1 MDSFLEHTEDDDSDD
16 ELLLKPSGLL
26 KSPPPATFAETV
38 SSQSSTDTSRHIN
51 KTSPQQQ
58 QQKEEEHSTSTA
70 STPEVISQE
79 ESSSSSLSVLVSTP
93 QIPTPTGC
101 ATTSTSDDGMSDVN
115 KNNDRDA
122 MNIEAI
128 MKEGNNMPRS
138 KVYILSLN
146 TTHIYTSH
154 FPYHTLF
161 SSTRC
166 IQVQNNT
173 V

>member
-51 KTSPQQQ
+51 KTSQQQ

-79 ESSSSSLSVLVSTP
+79 ESLSSSLSVLVSTP

>member
-1 MDSFLEHTEDDDSDD
+1 MDSLLNHTEDDDSDD

-79 ESSSSSLSVLVSTP
+79 ESLSSSLSVLVSTP

>member
-1 MDSFLEHTEDDDSDD
+1 MDSFLNHTEDDDSDD

-58 QQKEEEHSTSTA
+58 QQKEEHSTSTA

>member
-154 FPYHTLF
+154 FPLSYNFL
-161 SSTRC
+161 
-166 IQVQNNT
+166 
-173 V
+173 